1 MSLSALVAEIVSD
14 PLKSAA
20 IVLNLI
26 IIESLLSVDNAAVLA
41 TMVVQLDENK
51 RNKAL
56 KYGILG
62 AYVFRGLCL
71 LFASFIIEI
80 WWLKPLGGLYLL
92 YLAGKYFFS
101 PSQPATEQ
109 EPENEAKQTGI
120 TKNWGFLSPFWRTVV
135 AVEIMDLAFSIDNIF
150 AAVAFSNNIIIV
162 MLGVFMGILAMRFV
176 AGYFVSLL
184 TKYPFLETSAHIVI
198 LILGLKLFLSV
209 ISVVSPE
216 NKFALMLEN
225 ETVDQIMSVF
235 TTLVFFIPI
244 LYTKLLSN
252 KSLR

>member
-1 MSLSALVAEIVSD
+1 MSVSALVAEIVSD

-62 AYVFRGLCL
+62 AYIFRGLCL
-71 LFASFIIEI
+71 IFASFIIKI

-101 PSQPATEQ
+101 KLQITTEK
-109 EPENEAKQTGI
+109 EPENDVEKTGI
-120 TKNWGFLSPFWRTVV
+120 AKNWGFLSPFWRTVV

-150 AAVAFSNNIIIV
+150 AAVAFSNNILIV

-184 TKYPFLETSAHIVI
+184 SKYPFLETSAHIVI
-198 LILGLKLFLSV
+198 LILGLKLFLSIMV
-209 ISVVSPE
+209 VVSPQ
-216 NKFALMLEN
+216 NKFALLLEH
-225 ETVDQIMSVF
+225 ETVDQVMSVF
-235 TTLVFFIPI
+235 TTLIFFIPI
-244 LYTKLLSN
+244 LYTKLVPI
-252 KSLR
+252 KS